1 MKFVVFVELLVVS
14 VAAHFVTSNSLLSNE
29 VSALMAFKKAIYEDP
44 FSVLSNWNSQDGQ
57 DACNWTGIYCSMDR
71 YHVITL
77 NLSSISLK
85 GFIAPELSYLTSLRE
100 LVLHNN
106 TFMGTIPGK
115 IGTINS
121 LKLLDLS
128 MNFLSG
134 PISHELGYLSNVEK
148 IYLQYNGLTG
158 NIPPELGYLRNLVEL
173 RLDRNKLQGPLPGNS
188 FPVNFTSN
196 KHGMYTPN
204 PNMTGFCQSPQLK
217 KADFSYNFFAGNIPT
232 CLKYLPRSNFQ
243 GNCFKDKDARLQRT
257 TEQCGG
263 TPPAK
268 VHQAPKPEKKHFEY
282 ETAHHKSSKPTWLL
296 ALEITTGVIVG
307 LLLLFAI
314 FAAIKRF
321 RAKPSVIIP
330 WKKAGSMKDHTTISI
345 DTELLK
351 DVARINRQELE
362 VACEDFSNI
371 IGTSPDSI
379 VYKGTMKDGGPEI
392 AVISLCISE
401 EFWTSYL
408 ELYFQREVADLAR
421 LNHENTGK
429 LLGYCRESNPF
440 SRMLV
445 FEYASNGTLYEH
457 LHYGEG
463 CQLSWIRRMRIAL
476 GIARGVKYLHTELQP
491 PFTIS
496 ELNSN
501 AVYLTEDFSP
511 KLVDF
516 ERWKTILSK
525 KNSDSICNGNAFCG
539 LPDLIERRHMDI
551 QGNTFAFGVLLLEIV
566 SGRPTYCKDRGSLLD
581 WAREYLDLP
590 EVISYLV
597 DPELTYFRYD
607 DLRVICEVV
616 SLCIQPDPTKRPSME
631 SVCSSLE
638 NGIDISPA
646 ADLKESPLAW
656 AELAIQS

>member
-1 MKFVVFVELLVVS
+1 MKSVVFVQLLAVS
-14 VAAHFVTSNSLLSNE
+14 LAAQFVASNSLLSNE

-44 FSVLSNWNSQDGQ
+44 FSVLSNWNALGGQ

-77 NLSSISLK
+77 NLSSASLK

-106 TFMGTIPGK
+106 TFLGAIPGK
-115 IGTINS
+115 IAMINS
-121 LKLLDLS
+121 LELLDLS
-128 MNFLSG
+128 MNGLSG
-134 PISHELGYLSNVEK
+134 PIPHMLGYLTNLEK

-158 NIPPELGYLRNLVEL
+158 IIPPELSYLRNLVEL
-173 RLDRNKLQGPLPGNS
+173 RLDRNKLQGTLPGNNN
-188 FPVNFTSN
+188 PVNFTSN
-196 KHGMYTPN
+196 KHGMYTPYQN
-204 PNMTGFCQSPQLK
+204 VTGFCHSPQLK
-217 KADFSYNFFAGNIPT
+217 NADFSYNFFAGSIPT
-232 CLKYLPRSNFQ
+232 CLKYLAKSNFQ
-243 GNCFKDKDARLQRT
+243 GNCFKDKDARLQRPIQ
-257 TEQCGG
+257 QCGG
-263 TPPAK
+263 TLPAK
-268 VHQAPKPEKKHFEY
+268 VHQAPRPDKRHFEN
-282 ETAHHKSSKPTWLL
+282 EMTHHSSSKPTWLL

-307 LLLLFAI
+307 SLLLFAV
-314 FAAIKRF
+314 FAAVKRC

-330 WKKAGSMKDHTTISI
+330 WKKTGSMKDHITIFI
-345 DTELLK
+345 DAELLK
-351 DVARINRQELE
+351 DVPRINRQELE

-429 LLGYCRESNPF
+429 LLGYCRENDPF

-476 GIARGVKYLHTELQP
+476 GIARGLKYLHTELQP

-496 ELNSN
+496 ELNSS
-501 AVYLTEDFSP
+501 AVYLTEDFSS

-539 LPDLIERRHMDI
+539 LPDLIERRDMDI
-551 QGNTFAFGVLLLEIV
+551 QGNVFAFGVLLLEII
-566 SGRPTYCKDRGSLLD
+566 SGRPTYCKDRGNLVD

-590 EVISYLV
+590 EMISYLV

-607 DLRVICEVV
+607 DLRVICEVI
-616 SLCIQPDPTKRPSME
+616 SLSVQPDPTKRPSME
-631 SVCSSLE
+631 SICSSLE
-638 NGIDISPA
+638 NGVDISPA